1 MLCVVYYIL
10 DSGQILENNVTMNG
24 WWSKLGVL
32 LETKSEAVSCALHFS
47 SIFSVYQEILGIIFG
62 KQLLSRTLML
72 IDIKLHSFRFR
83 VVTNI
88 YNPAVWLT
96 TTHPKAKQKMLRLLN
111 SSYFLSK
118 YGARPGVPRVVRPR
132 ARRCD
137 ESAADTENWENV
149 KMKI

>member
-1 MLCVVYYIL
+1 
-10 DSGQILENNVTMNG
+10 
-24 WWSKLGVL
+24 
-32 LETKSEAVSCALHFS
+32 
-47 SIFSVYQEILGIIFG
+47 
-62 KQLLSRTLML
+62 ML

-88 YNPAVWLT
+88 YSPGCLT
-96 TTHPKAKQKMLRLLN
+96 DHHTPQAKQEMLRLLN

-137 ESAADTENWENV
+137 ESDADTENWENV
-149 KMKI
+149 KIKI